1 MRLFLYYSELGDPK
15 EEMSMGMVSFLFI
28 CMFNRYVLSMCI
40 TLLVHHNVTDMRFVD
55 STTDLLRWVRSSMFS

>member
-1 MRLFLYYSELGDPK
+1 
-15 EEMSMGMVSFLFI
+15 MSMGMVSFLFI